1 MKWKLNESKYASGP
15 AQTSSILKALK
26 MEDEKRP
33 IKTGSLNE
41 SMQLSGTS
49 KLNGRRNLRRGKE
62 NPDNIKTAGNK
73 TRLTGDYDLRESYD
87 DDTFDEVTHMLYG
100 CLEKIFDN
108 VYGARELTFED
119 LESMFEYVYEHFED
133 ALDEDFKAKS
143 SPKKI
148 TESVNEVEGLNAFIT
163 NLGKYNEGELVG
175 EWAHFPMDEDDFEQ
189 LLQKIGIDGREYEE
203 WFVTDYDSEFDAYDM
218 LGEYPSFE
226 QLNEVGEMVEDVDME
241 ALSLIIDLGY
251 SMEEA
256 IEGLENGDFI
266 IVNGPDLRSSD
277 EYTQIGQAYIYGVMG
292 DDSQCGEMMK
302 NDPNYID
309 EEAYGRD
316 IRLGGDLDYYEE
328 EDPEFYKELENMSD
342 RQIGQYFIDE
352 LGTEGI
358 SDSYF
363 DFSYLGR
370 NLAANGEAMCD
381 GNTVVFI
388 FR

>member
-1 MKWKLNESKYASGP
+1 
-15 AQTSSILKALK
+15 

-33 IKTGSLNE
+33 RKTGSLNE

-73 TRLTGDYDLRESYD
+73 TKLTGDYDLRESQRYQ
-87 DDTFDEVTHMLYG
+87 
-100 CLEKIFDN
+100 
-108 VYGARELTFED
+108 
-119 LESMFEYVYEHFED
+119 
-133 ALDEDFKAKS
+133 
-143 SPKKI
+143 I
-148 TESVNEVEGLNAFIT
+148 TESTNEVEGLNAFIT

-241 ALSLIIDLGY
+241 ALSLITDMGY

-266 IVNGPDLRSSD
+266 IVNDPDLWSSD
-277 EYTQIGQAYIYGVMG
+277 EYTQIGQAYVYDVMG
-292 DDSQCGEMMK
+292 DDGQLNEMIK
-302 NDPNYID
+302 NDPNYLD
-309 EEAYGRD
+309 LESYGRD
-316 IRLGGDLDYYEE
+316 IRLDGSLDYYEE
-328 EDPEFYKELENMSD
+328 EDPEFYEELENMSD
-342 RQIGQYFIDE
+342 EQIGEYFLDE
-352 LGTEGI
+352 LGLEGLGEDL
-358 SDSYF
+358 SSYF

-370 NLAANGEAMCD
+370 NLAYSGEVMCD
-381 GNTVVFI
+381 GNTVVFT